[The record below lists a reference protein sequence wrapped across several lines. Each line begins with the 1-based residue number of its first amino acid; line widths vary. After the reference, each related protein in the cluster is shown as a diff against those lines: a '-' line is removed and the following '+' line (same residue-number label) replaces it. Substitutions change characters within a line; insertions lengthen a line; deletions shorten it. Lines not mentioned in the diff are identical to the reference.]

1 MKRTLVI
8 ALLLAAGIFYGC
20 EKVEMLKS
28 EKSVEKELEGTWS
41 LIPIPR
47 TNPAEEW
54 SFRENTV
61 IRSQMVGG
69 TMTPIDTGHY
79 TVKTSLMKS
88 FIKFEDF
95 RIVLDE
101 LNGEWQIVELSSN
114 VFIIA
119 TDHNGS
125 TGIMERDFS
134 RKD

>member
-1 MKRTLVI
+1 MKRILVFF
-8 ALLLAAGIFYGC
+8 LLLATVGFYGC

-28 EKSVEKELEGTWS
+28 EKGVEKELEGTWN

-54 SFRENTV
+54 SFQDNTV
-61 IRSQMVGG
+61 IRRQMIGG
-69 TMTPIDTGHY
+69 VMTPIDTGHY
-79 TVKTSLMKS
+79 TVKTTLMKS
-88 FIKFEDF
+88 YVKFEDF
-95 RIVLDE
+95 RLVLSE

-119 TDHNGS
+119 TDHDGS

>member
-1 MKRTLVI
+1 MKRTLVLTLLI
-8 ALLLAAGIFYGC
+8 ATLGFSGC

-28 EKSVEKELEGTWS
+28 EKSVEKELEGTWN

-54 SFRENTV
+54 SFRDNTV
-61 IRSQMVGG
+61 IRSQMVGS
-69 TMTPIDTGHY
+69 TMTPIDTAHY
-79 TVKTSLMKS
+79 TVKTTLMKS
-88 FIKFEDF
+88 YIKFEDF
-95 RIVLDE
+95 KMVLDE

-114 VFIIA
+114 VFVIA
-119 TDHNGS
+119 TDHNGA